1 MKQTIITL
9 MLSATLLSPIS
20 EAQAQAVEELPV
32 PVGPITEMT
41 YSPTATR
48 LSLWSPVAE
57 EARVNLYDTDLGG
70 ETIEVVPMQRGND
83 GTWNAR
89 LNGDRKGIFYTFQV
103 KTKGKWLEETPGIF
117 AKTVGTNGQRA
128 MIMNIRDTN
137 PEGWDNDKSPEMNG
151 ITDVVLYEMHHRDFS
166 VHASSGIKN
175 KGKFLAL
182 TENGTKNPDGY
193 STGIDHLRELGVTHV
208 HLLPSY
214 DYGSIDERTGKSI
227 GGGGRDQITYYNWG
241 YDPVNYN
248 CPEGSY
254 STNPA
259 DPAARIKEFKEM
271 VMAMHKAGLR
281 VVMDVVYNHVFD
293 LAQSNFQRIVPDYF
307 FRWQSDSKADDMS
320 AQAKE
325 PSNGSGCG
333 NETASEMPMMR
344 KYMIE
349 SVIYWMKE
357 YHVDG
362 FRFDLMGIHDIETMN
377 AIREAAQA
385 VDPNVVIYGEGWA
398 ASAPAY
404 PAEKLAMKANTS
416 QLGGIAAFGD
426 ELRDGL
432 RGSWSNNEEGAFLV
446 GNPGNEESVKFG
458 IVGAIQHPGVDYSKV
473 NYSNAPWAS
482 QPTQMISY
490 VSCHDDMC
498 VADRLKV
505 TLRTKNKKKRL
516 TEAQLMQQQTA
527 LMKLAETVTLTSQ
540 GVPFIWCGDEI
551 MRDRKGVHN
560 CYASPDSINAI
571 DWNGKTENIDLYN
584 YIKGVISIR
593 KAHPAFRMG
602 CAEKVRENLA
612 FIPVKQKNV
621 VAFTLKGSAVG
632 DSWSDI
638 VVLFNSNLR
647 PVSIPVEQG
656 QYTIVVENGK
666 VNPEGLRTVRL
677 KTIKVAPQS
686 ATIMYCK

>member
-9 MLSATLLSPIS
+9 MLSATLLSPLS
-20 EAQAQAVEELPV
+20 DTHAQGLKELPL
-32 PVGPITEMT
+32 PVGPVTEMT
-41 YSPTATR
+41 YSATATR

-57 EARVNLYDTDLGG
+57 EVRVNLYNSDLGG
-70 ETIEVVPMQRGND
+70 KPVEVVPLKRGND
-83 GTWNAR
+83 GTWSVR
-89 LNGDRKGIFYTFQV
+89 LKGDRKGIFYTFQV
-103 KTKGKWLEETPGIF
+103 KTNGKWLEETPGIF

-128 MIMNIRDTN
+128 MIMSLSDTN
-137 PEGWDNDKSPEMNG
+137 PEGWDKDKSPAMNG

-166 VHASSGIKN
+166 VDASSGIKN

-182 TENGTKNPDGY
+182 TEKGTQNPKGY

-214 DYGSIDERTGKSI
+214 DFGSIDERTGKSI
-227 GGGGRDQITYYNWG
+227 GGGGRDQVTYYNWG

-254 STNPA
+254 STNPS

-293 LAQSNFQRIVPDYF
+293 LAQSNFQRVVPDYF
-307 FRWQSDSKADDMS
+307 FRWQDESKAEAGKS
-320 AQAKE
+320 VGKIPA
-325 PSNGSGCG
+325 NGSGCG

-344 KYMIE
+344 KYMVE
-349 SVIYWMKE
+349 SVLYWMRE

-404 PAEKLAMKANTS
+404 PEDKLAMKANTS
-416 QLGGIAAFGD
+416 RLGGIAAFGD

-432 RGSWSNNEEGAFLV
+432 RGSWSNNDEGAFLV
-446 GNPGNEESVKFG
+446 GNAGNEESVKFG
-458 IVGAIQHPGVDYSKV
+458 IVGAVQHPGVDYSKV
-473 NYSNAPWAS
+473 NYSKAPWAL

-505 TLRTKNKKKRL
+505 TLRTKNKKKNL
-516 TEAQLMQQQTA
+516 TDAQLLQQQTA

-571 DWNGKTENIDLYN
+571 DWNKKTDNIDLFN

-602 CAEKVRENLA
+602 SAEKVRENLA

-632 DSWSDI
+632 DTWSDI
-638 VVLFNSNLR
+638 VVVFNSNLR

-656 QYTIVVENGK
+656 NYTIVVENGK
-666 VNPEGLRTVRL
+666 VNPEGLRSARL
-677 KTIKVAPQS
+677 KSVKVAPQS
-686 ATIMYCK
+686 ATIMFR

>member
-9 MLSATLLSPIS
+9 MLSATLLSPLS
-20 EAQAQAVEELPV
+20 DTHAQGLKELPL
-32 PVGPITEMT
+32 PVGPVTEMT
-41 YSPTATR
+41 YSATATR

-57 EARVNLYDTDLGG
+57 EVRVNLYNSDLGG
-70 ETIEVVPMQRGND
+70 KPVEVVPLKRGND
-83 GTWNAR
+83 GTWSVR
-89 LNGDRKGIFYTFQV
+89 LKGDRKGVFYTFQV
-103 KTKGKWLEETPGIF
+103 KTNGKWLEETPGIF

-128 MIMNIRDTN
+128 MIMSISDTN
-137 PEGWDNDKSPEMNG
+137 PEGWDKDKSPAMNG

-166 VHASSGIKN
+166 VDASSGIKN

-182 TENGTKNPDGY
+182 TEKGTQNPKGY

-214 DYGSIDERTGKSI
+214 DFGSIDERTGKSV
-227 GGGGRDQITYYNWG
+227 GGGGRDQVTYYNWG

-254 STNPA
+254 STNPS

-293 LAQSNFQRIVPDYF
+293 LAKSNFQRVVPDYF
-307 FRWQSDSKADDMS
+307 FRWQDESKAEAGKS
-320 AQAKE
+320 VGKIPA
-325 PSNGSGCG
+325 NGSGCG
-333 NETASEMPMMR
+333 NETASEMPMLR
-344 KYMIE
+344 KYMVE
-349 SVIYWMKE
+349 SVLYWMRE

-404 PAEKLAMKANTS
+404 PEDKLAMKANTS
-416 QLGGIAAFGD
+416 RLGGIAAFGD

-432 RGSWSNNEEGAFLV
+432 RGSWSNNDEGAFLV
-446 GNPGNEESVKFG
+446 GNAGNEESVKFG
-458 IVGAIQHPGVDYSKV
+458 IVGAVQHPGVDYSKV
-473 NYSNAPWAS
+473 NYSKAPWAL

-505 TLRTKNKKKRL
+505 TLRTKNKKKNL
-516 TEAQLMQQQTA
+516 TDAQLLQQQTA

-571 DWNGKTENIDLYN
+571 DWNGKTENIDLFN

-612 FIPVKQKNV
+612 FIPVKQTNV
-621 VAFTLKGSAVG
+621 VAFTLNGYAVG
-632 DSWSDI
+632 DTWSDI
-638 VVLFNSNLR
+638 VVVFNSNLR

-656 QYTIVVENGK
+656 NYTIVVENGK
-666 VNPEGLRTVRL
+666 VNPEGLRSARL
-677 KTIKVAPQS
+677 KTVKVAPQS
-686 ATIMYCK
+686 ATIMFR

>member
-9 MLSATLLSPIS
+9 MLSATLLSPLS
-20 EAQAQAVEELPV
+20 DTHAQGLKELPF
-32 PVGPITEMT
+32 PVGPVTEMT
-41 YSPTATR
+41 YSATATR

-57 EARVNLYDTDLGG
+57 EVRVNLYNSDLGG
-70 ETIEVVPMQRGND
+70 KPVEVVPLKRGND
-83 GTWNAR
+83 GTWSVR
-89 LNGDRKGIFYTFQV
+89 LKGDRKGIFYTFQV
-103 KTKGKWLEETPGIF
+103 KTNGKWLEETPGIF

-128 MIMNIRDTN
+128 MIMSLSDTN
-137 PEGWDNDKSPEMNG
+137 PEGWDKDKSPEMNG

-166 VHASSGIKN
+166 VDASSGIKN

-182 TENGTKNPDGY
+182 TEKGTQNPEGY

-214 DYGSIDERTGKSI
+214 DFGSIDERTGKSV
-227 GGGGRDQITYYNWG
+227 GGGGRDQVTYYNWG

-254 STNPA
+254 STNPS

-293 LAQSNFQRIVPDYF
+293 LAQSNFQRVVPDYF
-307 FRWQSDSKADDMS
+307 FRWQDESKAEAGKS
-320 AQAKE
+320 VGKIPA
-325 PSNGSGCG
+325 NGSGCG

-344 KYMIE
+344 KYMVE
-349 SVIYWMKE
+349 SVLYWMRE

-404 PAEKLAMKANTS
+404 PEDKLAMKANTS
-416 QLGGIAAFGD
+416 RLGGITAFGD

-432 RGSWSNNEEGAFLV
+432 RGSWSNNDEGAFLV
-446 GNPGNEESVKFG
+446 GNAGNEESVKFG

-473 NYSNAPWAS
+473 NYSKAPWAL

-505 TLRTKNKKKRL
+505 TLCTKNKKKNL
-516 TEAQLMQQQTA
+516 TDAQLLQQQTA

-571 DWNGKTENIDLYN
+571 DWNKKTENIDLFN

-602 CAEKVRENLA
+602 CAERVRENLA

-621 VAFTLKGSAVG
+621 VAFTLKGSVVG
-632 DSWSDI
+632 DTWNDI
-638 VVLFNSNLR
+638 VVVFNSNLR

-656 QYTIVVENGK
+656 NYTIVVENGK
-666 VNPEGLRTVRL
+666 VNLEGIRSARL
-677 KTIKVAPQS
+677 KTVKVAPQS
-686 ATIMYCK
+686 ATIMFR

>member
-20 EAQAQAVEELPV
+20 EAQAQAVEELPI

-48 LSLWSPVAE
+48 LSIWSPVAE

-137 PEGWDNDKSPEMNG
+137 PKGWDNDKSPEMNG

-254 STNPA
+254 STSPA

-307 FRWQSDSKADDMS
+307 FRWQSDSKVDDMS

-505 TLRTKNKKKRL
+505 TLRTKNKKKSL

-584 YIKGVISIR
+584 YIKGVIFIR

-621 VAFTLKGSAVG
+621 VAFTLNGSAVG
-632 DSWSDI
+632 DTWSDI
-638 VVLFNSNLR
+638 VVVFNSNLR

-656 QYTIVVENGK
+656 NYTIVVENGK

>member
-9 MLSATLLSPIS
+9 MLSATLLSPLS
-20 EAQAQAVEELPV
+20 DTHAQGLKELPF
-32 PVGPITEMT
+32 PVGPVTEMT
-41 YSPTATR
+41 YSATATR

-57 EARVNLYDTDLGG
+57 EVRVNLYNSDLGG
-70 ETIEVVPMQRGND
+70 KPVEVVPLKRGND
-83 GTWNAR
+83 GTWSVR
-89 LNGDRKGIFYTFQV
+89 LKGDRKGIFYTFQV
-103 KTKGKWLEETPGIF
+103 KTNGKWLEETPGIF

-128 MIMNIRDTN
+128 MIMSLRDTN
-137 PEGWDNDKSPEMNG
+137 PEGWDKDKSPEMNG

-166 VHASSGIKN
+166 VDASSGIKN

-182 TENGTKNPDGY
+182 TEKGTQNPKGY

-214 DYGSIDERTGKSI
+214 DFGSIDERTGKSV
-227 GGGGRDQITYYNWG
+227 GGGGRDQVTYYNWG

-254 STNPA
+254 STNPS

-293 LAQSNFQRIVPDYF
+293 LAQSNFQRVVPDYF
-307 FRWQSDSKADDMS
+307 FRWQDESKAEAGKS
-320 AQAKE
+320 VGKIPA
-325 PSNGSGCG
+325 NGSGCG

-344 KYMIE
+344 KYMVE
-349 SVIYWMKE
+349 SVLYWMRE

-404 PAEKLAMKANTS
+404 PEDKLAMKANTS
-416 QLGGIAAFGD
+416 RLGGIAAFGD

-432 RGSWSNNEEGAFLV
+432 RGSWSNNDEGAFLV
-446 GNPGNEESVKFG
+446 GNAGNEESVKFG

-473 NYSNAPWAS
+473 NYSKAPWAS

-505 TLRTKNKKKRL
+505 TLCTKNKKKNL
-516 TEAQLMQQQTA
+516 TDAQLLQQQTA

-571 DWNGKTENIDLYN
+571 DWNGKTENIDLFN

-602 CAEKVRENLA
+602 CAERVRENLA

-621 VAFTLKGSAVG
+621 VAFTLNGSAVG
-632 DSWSDI
+632 DTWNDI
-638 VVLFNSNLR
+638 VVVFNSNLR

-656 QYTIVVENGK
+656 NYTIVVENGK
-666 VNPEGLRTVRL
+666 VNQEGLRSARL
-677 KTIKVAPQS
+677 KSVKVAPQS
-686 ATIMYCK
+686 ATIMFR

>member
-20 EAQAQAVEELPV
+20 KAQAQAVEELPV
-32 PVGPITEMT
+32 PAGPITEMT

-505 TLRTKNKKKRL
+505 TLRTKNKKKSL

-551 MRDRKGVHN
+551 MRDRKGIHN

>member
-48 LSLWSPVAE
+48 LSLWGPVAE

-473 NYSNAPWAS
+473 NYSKAPWAS

-505 TLRTKNKKKRL
+505 TLRTKNKKKSL

-602 CAEKVRENLA
+602 CAEKVRKNLA

>member
-9 MLSATLLSPIS
+9 MLSATLLSPLS
-20 EAQAQAVEELPV
+20 DTHAQGLKELPF
-32 PVGPITEMT
+32 PVGPVTEMT
-41 YSPTATR
+41 YSATATR

-57 EARVNLYDTDLGG
+57 EVRVNLYNSDLGG
-70 ETIEVVPMQRGND
+70 KPVEVVPLKRGND
-83 GTWNAR
+83 GTWSVR
-89 LNGDRKGIFYTFQV
+89 LKGDRKGIFYTFQV
-103 KTKGKWLEETPGIF
+103 KTNGKWLEETPGIF

-128 MIMNIRDTN
+128 MIMSLRDTN
-137 PEGWDNDKSPEMNG
+137 PEGWDKDKSPEMNG

-166 VHASSGIKN
+166 VDASSGIKN

-182 TENGTKNPDGY
+182 TEKGTQNPKGY

-214 DYGSIDERTGKSI
+214 DFGSIDERTGKSV
-227 GGGGRDQITYYNWG
+227 GGGGRDQVTYYNWG

-254 STNPA
+254 STNPS

-293 LAQSNFQRIVPDYF
+293 LAQSNFQRVVPDYF
-307 FRWQSDSKADDMS
+307 FRWQDESKAEAGKS
-320 AQAKE
+320 VGKIPA
-325 PSNGSGCG
+325 NGSGCG

-344 KYMIE
+344 KYMVE
-349 SVIYWMKE
+349 SVLYWMRE

-404 PAEKLAMKANTS
+404 PEDKLAMKANTS
-416 QLGGIAAFGD
+416 RLGGIAAFGD

-432 RGSWSNNEEGAFLV
+432 RGSWSNNDEGAFLV
-446 GNPGNEESVKFG
+446 GNAGNEESVKFG

-473 NYSNAPWAS
+473 NYSKAPWAL

-505 TLRTKNKKKRL
+505 TLLTKNKKKNL
-516 TEAQLMQQQTA
+516 TDAQLLQQQTA

-571 DWNGKTENIDLYN
+571 DWNGKTENIDLFN

-602 CAEKVRENLA
+602 CAERVRENLA

-621 VAFTLKGSAVG
+621 VAFTLNGSAVG
-632 DSWSDI
+632 DTWNDI
-638 VVLFNSNLR
+638 VVVFNSNLR

-656 QYTIVVENGK
+656 NYTIVVENGK
-666 VNPEGLRTVRL
+666 VNLEGIRSARL
-677 KTIKVAPQS
+677 KTVKVAPQS
-686 ATIMYCK
+686 ATIMFR

>member
-505 TLRTKNKKKRL
+505 TLRTKNKKKSL

>member
-137 PEGWDNDKSPEMNG
+137 PKGWDNDKSPEMNG

-398 ASAPAY
+398 ASTPAY

-602 CAEKVRENLA
+602 CAEKVRANLA

>member
-9 MLSATLLSPIS
+9 MLSATLLSPLS
-20 EAQAQAVEELPV
+20 DTHAQGLKELPF
-32 PVGPITEMT
+32 PVGPVTEMT
-41 YSPTATR
+41 YSATATR
-48 LSLWSPVAE
+48 LSLWTPVAE
-57 EARVNLYDTDLGG
+57 EVRVNLYNSDLGG
-70 ETIEVVPMQRGND
+70 KPVEVVPLKRGND
-83 GTWNAR
+83 GTWSVR
-89 LNGDRKGIFYTFQV
+89 LKGDRKGIFYTFQV
-103 KTKGKWLEETPGIF
+103 KTNGKWLEETPGIF

-128 MIMNIRDTN
+128 MIMSLSDTN
-137 PEGWDNDKSPEMNG
+137 PEGWDKDKSPEMNG

-166 VHASSGIKN
+166 VDASSGIKN

-182 TENGTKNPDGY
+182 TEKGTQNPKGY

-214 DYGSIDERTGKSI
+214 DFGSIDERTGKSV
-227 GGGGRDQITYYNWG
+227 GGGGRDQVTYYNWG

-254 STNPA
+254 STNPS

-293 LAQSNFQRIVPDYF
+293 LAQSNFQRVVPDYF
-307 FRWQSDSKADDMS
+307 FRWQDESKAEAGKS
-320 AQAKE
+320 VGKIPA
-325 PSNGSGCG
+325 NGSGCG

-344 KYMIE
+344 KYMVE
-349 SVIYWMKE
+349 SVLYWMRE

-404 PAEKLAMKANTS
+404 PEDKLAMKANTS
-416 QLGGIAAFGD
+416 RLGGIAAFGD

-432 RGSWSNNEEGAFLV
+432 RGSWSNNDEGAFLV
-446 GNPGNEESVKFG
+446 GNAGNEESVRFG

-473 NYSNAPWAS
+473 NYSKAPGAS

-498 VADRLKV
+498 VSDRLKV
-505 TLRTKNKKKRL
+505 TLRTKNKKKNL
-516 TEAQLMQQQTA
+516 TDAQLLQQQTA

-571 DWNGKTENIDLYN
+571 DWNGKTDNIDLFN

-602 CAEKVRENLA
+602 CAERVRENLA

-621 VAFTLKGSAVG
+621 VAFTLNGSAVG
-632 DSWSDI
+632 DTWGDI
-638 VVLFNSNLR
+638 VVVFNSNLR

-656 QYTIVVENGK
+656 NYTIVVENGK
-666 VNPEGLRTVRL
+666 VNQEGIRSARL
-677 KTIKVAPQS
+677 KTVKVAPQS
-686 ATIMYCK
+686 ATIMFR

>member
-9 MLSATLLSPIS
+9 MLSATLLSPLS
-20 EAQAQAVEELPV
+20 DTHAQGLKELPF
-32 PVGPITEMT
+32 PVGPVTEMT
-41 YSPTATR
+41 YSATATR

-57 EARVNLYDTDLGG
+57 EVRVNLYNSDLGG
-70 ETIEVVPMQRGND
+70 KPVEVVPLKRGND
-83 GTWNAR
+83 GTWSVR
-89 LNGDRKGIFYTFQV
+89 LKGDRKGIFYTFQV
-103 KTKGKWLEETPGIF
+103 KTNGKWLEETPGIF

-128 MIMNIRDTN
+128 MIMSLSDTN
-137 PEGWDNDKSPEMNG
+137 PEGWDKDKSPEMNG

-166 VHASSGIKN
+166 VDASSGIKN

-182 TENGTKNPDGY
+182 TEKGTQNPKGY

-214 DYGSIDERTGKSI
+214 DFGSIDERTGKSV
-227 GGGGRDQITYYNWG
+227 GGGGRDQVTYYNWG

-254 STNPA
+254 STNPS

-293 LAQSNFQRIVPDYF
+293 LAQSNFQRVVPDYF
-307 FRWQSDSKADDMS
+307 FRWQDGSKAEAGKS
-320 AQAKE
+320 VGKIPA
-325 PSNGSGCG
+325 NGSGCG

-344 KYMIE
+344 KYMVE
-349 SVIYWMKE
+349 SVLYWMRE

-404 PAEKLAMKANTS
+404 PEDKLAMKANTS
-416 QLGGIAAFGD
+416 RLGGIAAFGD

-432 RGSWSNNEEGAFLV
+432 RGSWSNNDEGAFLV
-446 GNPGNEESVKFG
+446 GNAGNEESVKFG

-473 NYSNAPWAS
+473 NYSKAPWAL

-498 VADRLKV
+498 VSDRLKV
-505 TLRTKNKKKRL
+505 TLRTKNKKKNL
-516 TEAQLMQQQTA
+516 TDAQLLQQQTA
-527 LMKLAETVTLTSQ
+527 LMKLAETVTFTSQ

-571 DWNGKTENIDLYN
+571 DWNKKTDNIDLFN

-621 VAFTLKGSAVG
+621 VAFTLNGSAVG
-632 DSWSDI
+632 DTWNDI
-638 VVLFNSNLR
+638 VVVFNSNLR

-656 QYTIVVENGK
+656 NYTIVVENGK
-666 VNPEGLRTVRL
+666 VNPEGLRSARL
-677 KTIKVAPQS
+677 KSVKVAPQS
-686 ATIMYCK
+686 ATIMFR